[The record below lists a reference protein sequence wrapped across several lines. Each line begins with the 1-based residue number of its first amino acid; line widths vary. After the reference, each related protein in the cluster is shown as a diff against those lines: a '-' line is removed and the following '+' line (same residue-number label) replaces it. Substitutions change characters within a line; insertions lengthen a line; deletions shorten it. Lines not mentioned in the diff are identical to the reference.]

1 MVTQEDTIPPLFRE
15 GIQRW
20 IYFNHPIL
28 PVELPVTPGEIEH
41 FPRCYPMIL
50 IEDLKGRFKQRKRMY
65 KAKVREIAS
74 NARRPQRGKH
84 IFIIKPET
92 MDRLLE
98 AVESIHSPASVDV
111 QHALWSM
118 YFQGKIFEELD
129 ITVSERTI
137 SRLLLRAERI
147 AGVIPEDA
155 PEGIVIGIPTVKL
168 FYQALRYAR
177 DGLFDVQPYF
187 RGRIF

>member
-1 MVTQEDTIPPLFRE
+1 MEAIPPVFQDP
-15 GIQRW
+15 IQRML
-20 IYFNHPIL
+20 YDFYPAPPI
-28 PVELPVTPGEIEH
+28 ELPVTEGETDE
-41 FPRCYPMIL
+41 FPRNYWPIFR
-50 IEDLKGRFKQRKRMY
+50 ETLKHRLRQRRSLYRQM
-65 KAKVREIAS
+65 VRQIAS
-74 NARRPQRGKH
+74 NARRPKRGKH

-111 QHALWSM
+111 RHALWSM
-118 YFQGKIFEELD
+118 YFQGKILKELD
-129 ITVSERTI
+129 VMVSRRTI

-147 AGVIPEDA
+147 ASVIPEDA
-155 PEGIVIGIPTVKL
+155 PAGLVIGIPTIKL
-168 FYQALRYAR
+168 SYQILRYAR

>member
-1 MVTQEDTIPPLFRE
+1 MEEIPPLFRE

-20 IYFNHPIL
+20 LYFKHPIL
-28 PVELPVTPGEIEH
+28 PVELPVTPGEIER
-41 FPRCYPMIL
+41 FPRCYPMIF
-50 IEDLKGRFKQRKRMY
+50 IEELKDKFKQRKSLY
-65 KAKVREIAS
+65 KAKVRGIAS

-118 YFQGKIFEELD
+118 YFQGKTFEELGV
-129 ITVSERTI
+129 TVSERTI

-155 PEGIVIGIPTVKL
+155 PEGIVIGIPTIKL
-168 FYQALRYAR
+168 SFQALRYAR

>member
-1 MVTQEDTIPPLFRE
+1 
-15 GIQRW
+15 
-20 IYFNHPIL
+20 
-28 PVELPVTPGEIEH
+28 
-41 FPRCYPMIL
+41 
-50 IEDLKGRFKQRKRMY
+50 
-65 KAKVREIAS
+65 
-74 NARRPQRGKH
+74 
-84 IFIIKPET
+84 
-92 MDRLLE
+92 MDQLLE

-118 YFQGKIFEELD
+118 YFQGKIFEGLD

-147 AGVIPEDA
+147 AGVIPEDGS
-155 PEGIVIGIPTVKL
+155 EGMVIGIPTIKL
-168 FYQALRYAR
+168 SYQVLRFAR